1 MQKLII
7 LLAVFVCSAVGIS
20 AQNFETTQGTLASF
34 NKNGENIGSCPLK
47 HTNVKAE
54 ISGFLARVS
63 VTQEFENNFN
73 QPIEAVYKFPLP
85 QNSAVDAMTMTI
97 GTRTIRAEI
106 LRREEAREIYETA
119 KSDGKTAALLDQER
133 PNIFTQQVANIL
145 PNEKIIV
152 EISFVQTLKYED
164 GEYEFV
170 FPMTV
175 GERYIP
181 DSMSRK
187 NSAKVTPNIAKS
199 RAGHDIS
206 IEVKIDAGVPVEKIR
221 STSHLIETLNF
232 SANNASVRLK
242 DERVIPNKDFI
253 LRYDV
258 TGNRIEDALLTHK
271 GEQGG
276 FFSLILS
283 PPEKFGVE
291 DITPKEIVFLLDVSS
306 SMSGFP
312 IEKAKKAMRLS
323 LENLNPNDRFNLI
336 TFASRTQQL
345 FENPVPANAAN
356 LQKAKNFLTTLS
368 GGGGT
373 EMLNAIR
380 AALAP
385 SDSQRHIRIVCF
397 MTDGY
402 IGDDMEIIGEVQK
415 YKNARVF
422 AFGIGNSVNRFLL
435 DKISETG
442 RGEVEY
448 VALGDDGE
456 KAARRFYERVR
467 TPLLTDISI
476 DWNGLSVID
485 VYPKRN
491 PDLFSAKPVII
502 HGRYLKAESGTIF
515 LKGKVAGQE
524 FVREINVNFPE
535 SQKEN
540 DVLATLWARTKID
553 DLMAQDWQGI
563 QNAAAPKELEDQITR
578 LGLDFR
584 LMTQFTSFVAVED
597 TVRTL
602 DKSVKIEVESEK
614 PEGVRN
620 SSIQRI
626 DESPEISAS
635 PRPTS
640 SFMLGKANVNGNIV
654 GVPSGAARSSNGAG
668 NIVNAFPRTISGG
681 VVNGKA
687 VSLPAPA
694 FPSAAKMVGAKG
706 SVAVQVLIDEN
717 GNVIAA
723 NAVNG
728 HPLLRSAA
736 ASAARN
742 SKFRPTQLSGQP
754 VKVTGVIVYNFGS
767 GQTTILSSSSEIPEE
782 NEPPPTAEMKRQ
794 RILNEKLHPQILAI
808 VGRLKTENPQDIKEN
823 FAKNGKAKIEV
834 WFSEISP
841 AVLEKLSELGFEII
855 EEKQQKFLIGTIPVE
870 RLADL
875 AEISEV
881 QYVVPKLE

>member
-34 NKNGENIGSCPLK
+34 NKNGENLGTCPLK
-47 HTNVKAE
+47 HTAVTTE
-54 ISGFLARVS
+54 ISGFLARVR

-85 QNSAVDAMTMTI
+85 PDSAVDAMTMTI

-119 KSDGKTAALLDQER
+119 KTDGKTASLLDQER

-175 GERYIP
+175 GERYVP
-181 DSMSRK
+181 NSMSGR
-187 NSAKVTPNIAKS
+187 NAAKVMPNIAKS

-206 IEVKIDAGVPVEKIR
+206 IEVKIDAGVPVERVR

-232 SANNASVRLK
+232 SANNASVKLK
-242 DERVIPNKDFI
+242 DENVIPNKDFI

-258 TGNRIEDALLTHK
+258 TGKRIEDALLTHK
-271 GEQGG
+271 SDERGG

-283 PPEKFGVE
+283 PPEKFSTE
-291 DITPKEIVFLLDVSS
+291 DITPKEIVFLLDVSG

-312 IEKAKKAMRLS
+312 IEKAKEAMRLS

-336 TFASRTQQL
+336 TFAGETRML

-356 LQKAKNFLTTLS
+356 LQKAKNFLATLS

-373 EMLNAIR
+373 EMLKAIR

-385 SDSQRHIRIVCF
+385 SDSQKHIRIVCF
-397 MTDGY
+397 MTDGFV
-402 IGDDMEIIGEVQK
+402 GNDLEIINEVQK

-422 AFGIGNSVNRFLL
+422 AFGIGSSVNRFLL

-448 VALGDDGE
+448 VGLEDDGE

-467 TPLLTDISI
+467 TPLLTDVSI
-476 DWNGLSVID
+476 DWNGLSVVD

-535 SQKEN
+535 TQKEN
-540 DVLATLWARTKID
+540 GVLATLWARTKID

-563 QNAAAPKELEDQITR
+563 QNGTAPKELEDQITR

-597 TVRTL
+597 TIRTL
-602 DKSVKIEVESEK
+602 DKSVKIEVESEN

-620 SSIQRI
+620 IQRI
-626 DESPEISAS
+626 DESPAISAP

-640 SFMLGKANVNGNIV
+640 SFMLGKSTVNGNIV
-654 GVPSGAARSSNGAG
+654 GGASGAARGSSGAG
-668 NIVNAFPRTISGG
+668 SSVNPVPKTISGG

-694 FPSAAKMVGAKG
+694 LPSAAKMVGTNG
-706 SVAVQVLIDEN
+706 SVSVQVLIDEN

-723 NAVNG
+723 NAVGG

-736 ASAARN
+736 VGAARN

-754 VKVTGVIVYNFGS
+754 VKVTGVIVYNFGI
-767 GQTTILSSSSEIPEE
+767 GQTTILSSASEIPEE

-808 VGRLKTENPQDIKEN
+808 VERLKTENSQNIKEN
-823 FAKNGKAKIEV
+823 FAKGGKAKIEV
-834 WFSEISP
+834 WLTEFTPE
-841 AVLEKLSELGFEII
+841 VLEKLSKLGFEII
-855 EEKQQKFLIGTIPVE
+855 EEKQQKFIIGTIALE
-870 RLADL
+870 RFADL

-881 QYVVPKLE
+881 QYILPKLE